1 MKHHVLSAAAAVLM
15 FTAPVAVQ
23 AQDVTLSRIEV
34 QTDLSAYEDSNASEF
49 WPSLEADLGRA
60 IASVVTVDET
70 APAPAIR
77 VEINKIAISGSPILP
92 DTGEF
97 NEMEGTVAVF
107 RGLEED
113 VTSGSQEDATPN
125 EIERSFPIK
134 VSGAFSSP
142 ARKRDAA
149 VRAAAKKPFMSALP
163 SPWNTPSSRSVSV
176 HGSDAQPSGSV
187 GTVSV

>member
-34 QTDLSAYEDSNASEF
+34 QTDLSAYEGSNASEF

-134 VSGAFSSP
+134 VSAVTGEAIVPEGYIAIPPSDGDFY
-142 ARKRDAA
+142 AA
-149 VRAAAKKPFMSALP
+149 MIGGFALE
-163 SPWNTPSSRSVSV
+163 
-176 HGSDAQPSGSV
+176 
-187 GTVSV
+187 TVERLDE